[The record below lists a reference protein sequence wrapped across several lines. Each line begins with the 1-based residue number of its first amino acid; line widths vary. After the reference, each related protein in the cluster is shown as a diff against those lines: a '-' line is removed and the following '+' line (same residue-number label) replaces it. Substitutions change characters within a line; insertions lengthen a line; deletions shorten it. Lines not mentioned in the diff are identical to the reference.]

1 MLLTHL
7 LRRCLGRR
15 CPSRTRGQCGWS
27 SACEVLEVRQVP
39 SAVAVGWERLAANQA
54 ATVARPRLL
63 KSEITVANLTEQDG
77 TPDNK
82 SLLMV
87 PFSGPVEVVDASRIT
102 LKFTTSGKGVAQ
114 PGAKSISILSVSV
127 DPDDASQLRITTGQL
142 VPRRAQ
148 LKIARGALTDSLDR
162 VLGSTSTSLKQ
173 GISETDFLMASRPF
187 RPKDINLFTKDAFP
201 SASTAPL
208 SGSGRILTEQTAYTE
223 LRSLLRL
230 RLSRGTIDRA
240 EYQRLLDLYSA
251 ENTKQTVPDPTM
263 RAALLSLG
271 GTVASGAID
280 TVLSGENE
288 SGRIFQRVD
297 FDPTL
302 MVSVAGSFPAPNG
315 TEGRIIKFNEN
326 LRRTRFEAIGA
337 VIAHEVAHDDATNS
351 RNEEVLIDLVRIL
364 VWAQVIRERPRL
376 AKINDLGVRSNNT
389 LLLAL
394 LNSGNA
400 AYPRLGVTRAPQIQR
415 DSMQRESHV
424 FVGGSEGFLSFD
436 NYVRTAAVLG
446 GIPDIDTPGNPYLE
460 DFVAR
465 ATGLSGVGASFSRT
479 TRDFLDAHQQ
489 VLSNTQALQ
498 LARILRLTTP

>member
-1 MLLTHL
+1 M
-7 LRRCLGRR
+7 
-15 CPSRTRGQCGWS
+15 
-27 SACEVLEVRQVP
+27 P

-82 SLLMV
+82 SLLIV

-114 PGAKSISILSVSV
+114 PGAKSIPILSVSV
-127 DPDDASQLRITTGQL
+127 DPDDANQLRITTGQL

-162 VLGSTSTSLKQ
+162 VLSSTSTSLKQ

-208 SGSGRILTEQTAYTE
+208 SGSGRILTEQTAYSE

-230 RLSRGTIDRA
+230 RLNRGTIDRA
-240 EYQRLLDLYSA
+240 EYQRLLDLYDA
-251 ENTKQTVPDPTM
+251 ENTKQTVPDPTL

-271 GTVASGAID
+271 GTVGSGAID
-280 TVLSGENE
+280 AVLFAQNE
-288 SGRIFQRVD
+288 TGRIFRRME
-297 FDPTL
+297 FDPTFT
-302 MVSVAGSFPAPNG
+302 AGSASASPVSNG
-315 TEGRIIKFNEN
+315 LGDGRIKFNEN
-326 LRRTRFEAIGA
+326 LRRTHFEAIGA
-337 VIAHEVAHDDATNS
+337 LVVHEAFHQDQAEGFFGGNSNS
-351 RNEEVLIDLVRIL
+351 RNEEVLNEFARTF
-364 VWAQVIRERPRL
+364 VWAQVILERPRL
-376 AKINDLGVRSNNT
+376 AKINDALIRSQNT
-389 LLLAL
+389 FLLAF

-400 AYPRLGVTRAPQIQR
+400 AYPRIGVTRAPQIQT
-415 DSMQRESHV
+415 SLTPRESVV
-424 FVGGSEGFLSFD
+424 FVGGSESFLSFD
-436 NYVRTAAVLG
+436 NYLRTVSAIFGV
-446 GIPDIDTPGNPYLE
+446 PDIDTPGNVSLE
-460 DFVAR
+460 DFVSR
-465 ATGLSGVGASFSRT
+465 ATGLSGAGASFSRT
-479 TRDFLDAHQQ
+479 TRDFLDTNQH
-489 VLSNTQALQ
+489 VISNTQALQ